1 MQNRASFLARLTDCT
16 ECFPNR
22 SEPNQITDLR
32 WLNAY
37 RPTVTAVRRLVPL
50 ILLVTACTAP
60 ATDAMEPTTPDPVTS
75 TTLTSDGSETG
86 ATSEVDTTTTTSSGR
101 PVAPDFTLELG
112 SGGEYTLSEGSKP
125 VYMVFW
131 AEW

>member
-1 MQNRASFLARLTDCT
+1 MQNRASSLARLTDCT
-16 ECFPNR
+16 ECSPNR

-32 WLNAY
+32 WLNAG
-37 RPTVTAVRRLVPL
+37 RSTITAVRRLVPL
-50 ILLVTACTAP
+50 ILFVTACSASV
-60 ATDAMEPTTPDPVTS
+60 TDAIEPTTPDAVTS
-75 TTLTSDGSETG
+75 TTLSPDGSVTG
-86 ATSEVDTTTTTSSGR
+86 STSEADTTTTTSSGR

-112 SGGEYTLSEGSKP
+112 SGGEYTLSEGFKP